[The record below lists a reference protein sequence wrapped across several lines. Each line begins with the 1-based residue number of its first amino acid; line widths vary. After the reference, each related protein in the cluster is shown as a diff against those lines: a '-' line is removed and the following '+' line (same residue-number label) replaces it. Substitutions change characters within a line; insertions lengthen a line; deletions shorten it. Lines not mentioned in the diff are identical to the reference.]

1 MVTRATILYIE
12 DDEASRHLVQRALTY
27 AGFKIL
33 IATRA
38 LDGIDLAKKH
48 QPDLILTDINL
59 PDLSGREII
68 VRLRS
73 DARLATVPIVAL
85 TAQNHALD
93 RDKTFVA
100 GATGYITKP
109 IEAESLVTSVERY
122 LQGHREMLDAQTL
135 QSAQQA

>member
-1 MVTRATILYIE
+1 MVQQTTILYIE
-12 DDEASRHLVQRALTY
+12 DDQASRHLVQRALTY
-27 AGFKIL
+27 AGFKVL
-33 IATRA
+33 VATRA

-68 VRLRS
+68 VRLRA

-85 TAQNHALD
+85 TAQSHAFE

-100 GATGYITKP
+100 GATG
-109 IEAESLVTSVERY
+109 
-122 LQGHREMLDAQTL
+122 
-135 QSAQQA
+135 